1 MKKPELE
8 KLLKERDA
16 VRDTL
21 NRFKSWD
28 DRNSLSINREYS
40 TGIGNYSA
48 YSFNKEEVE
57 VIISTLKDKLELLET
72 QLFNLCKD

>member
-40 TGIGNYSA
+40 TGIGNYSV